1 MQIDSSS
8 LSPNIAGLLSLTTN
22 GAISAKPG
30 AGGSKTREVDSAVFS
45 KKGQSLGKLGAMLG
59 RLSAAVRNIDA
70 TPDGLR
76 AARTDIKGIEAS
88 IQKTLEGRG
97 LPDLGYETRWVSN
110 AVKSY
115 TISQLDLR
123 PGEELEVDVRVT
135 QSARQGGMYLS
146 LGGEVLDLGGRSEV
160 TSSFTID
167 IGGVYGHNVHLSF
180 ASGQTMDQIA
190 AAINGYS
197 EVTGVSAIASSS
209 GTTGGV
215 TLQTHNYGAA
225 EFVSVRI
232 VDDGSIGSDR
242 NKGIYSMS
250 AQDGDLVDPAS
261 HLDYSSTAANNGVQ
275 RVGQDVRGRIN
286 GVLASGYGTRLYAAM
301 PTFAVS
307 IDLNTGDLG
316 ANQEANAQNL
326 GRFLAMRFAGVER
339 DQGQAGGAGREW
351 DHWPVEP

>member
-1 MQIDSSS
+1 MQINSSS

-30 AGGSKTREVDSAVFS
+30 SGGGKTRELDAAVFS
-45 KKGQSLGKLGAMLG
+45 QKGQSLGKLGAMLG

-76 AARTDIKGIEAS
+76 AARADIKGIEAS
-88 IQKTLEGRG
+88 IENTLKGRG
-97 LPDLGYETRWVSN
+97 EPELGYETRWVSD

-123 PGEELEVDVRVT
+123 PGEELEVDVQVT

-146 LGGEVLDLGGRSEV
+146 LGGANLDLGGAAEV
-160 TSSFTID
+160 TSSFTVD
-167 IGGVYGHNVHLSF
+167 IGGVYGNHVHLSF

-190 AAINGYS
+190 AAINSYTDS
-197 EVTGVSAIASSS
+197 TGVEATASSS

-215 TLQTHNYGAA
+215 TLRTQNYGAA

-250 AQDGDLVDPAS
+250 TQDGDVVDPAS
-261 HLDYSSTAANNGVQ
+261 HIDYSSTSANNGVQ
-275 RVGQDVRGRIN
+275 RIGQDVRGRIN

-301 PTFAVS
+301 PAFAVS
-307 IDLNTGDLG
+307 IDLNVGELG
-316 ANQEANAQNL
+316 SNEQGNAQNL

-339 DQGQAGGAGREW
+339 NQQHTGGGGSESG
-351 DHWPVEP
+351 WPVPR